1 MKLDRRH
8 ETCAEMPAFQSIA
21 NGLTTIGRPRL
32 LFSICLPFIWSG
44 AYFVFAFRD
53 EWLPAAFCLVALSFV
68 TYGSLSHDL
77 VHGNLGLRKPAN
89 HVLLSLIELMALR
102 SGHAYRLA
110 HLHHHSHFP
119 NDDDVEA
126 RAAGMTF
133 LGTLLEGIVFVPR
146 IWIWA
151 LRNAK
156 RDRWLIAAE
165 GAACICIV
173 VASVAMYAVTVV
185 PLVYV
190 VLMVMGS
197 WVIPLTTSYI
207 PHMADGNDELH
218 QTRRFRGIV
227 ASCVAFEHLYH
238 LEHHLYPAVPH
249 HHWPE
254 LARRLDPYLDAA
266 SVKPVKFWF

>member
-1 MKLDRRH
+1 
-8 ETCAEMPAFQSIA
+8 MPAFHTITD
-21 NGLTTIGRPRL
+21 GLTTISMPRL
-32 LFSICLPFIWSG
+32 LLSLCLPFFWCG
-44 AYFVFAFRD
+44 AYFVFAFHGN
-53 EWLPAAFCLVALSFV
+53 WLAAASFLVALSFV

-77 VHGNLGLRKPAN
+77 VHGNLGLTGRTN
-89 HVLLSLIELMALR
+89 HILLSLVELMALR

-110 HLHHHSHFP
+110 HLHHHAHFP

-126 RAAGMTF
+126 RAAEMTF
-133 LGTLLEGIVFVPR
+133 IGALLEGIVFVPR

-173 VASVAMYAVTVV
+173 VASVAMYTVTAV

-207 PHMADGNDELH
+207 PHMADGNDACRII
-218 QTRRFRGIV
+218 TGRSWRRGSILIWMRQ
-227 ASCVAFEHLYH
+227 A
-238 LEHHLYPAVPH
+238 
-249 HHWPE
+249 
-254 LARRLDPYLDAA
+254 
-266 SVKPVKFWF
+266 